1 MKKITY
7 YLTTVLTITQ
17 LFMTC
22 APQETEDKTDI
33 SQVPHTF
40 CMSEQLKKNTRIDS
54 VQYLPIQESLT
65 LTGKVEYNEND
76 FVAFKSLLDGRVEQV
91 NFELGDY
98 VQAGKVLAVIRSHD
112 VQEQYQQKRYNESQL
127 VLLRKQ
133 LETKSGL
140 LSDGMASA
148 PEILE
153 TEHAIEST
161 QIELDK
167 INQTLALYRADGAT
181 GNFHLIA
188 PKNGYIV
195 QKKIS
200 VGQTIM
206 PDSDPLF
213 SISNLR
219 QVWVMV
225 NIYANNLRYIKEGD
239 PVKVRTLA
247 YPDELHAGKVDKIY
261 HVFDDDEH
269 VLKAR
274 VVLENKQLN
283 LIPGLGADIIIY
295 KDQSENAYAIP
306 NNAMVFSNNK
316 QYVIRYQSDCDFS
329 IQEVTP
335 VASNDEFTF
344 VKTDFSTNHKIVSSN
359 ALLIFDELNK

>member
-1 MKKITY
+1 MKKTVY
-7 YLTTVLTITQ
+7 YLTTAAVVTQ
-17 LFMTC
+17 LFSACTTQQPSD
-22 APQETEDKTDI
+22 AESTEQATG
-33 SQVPHTF
+33 F
-40 CMSEQLKKNTRIDS
+40 CISEQLKKSTQIDS
-54 VQYLPIQESLT
+54 VHYQPIQESLT
-65 LTGKVEYNEND
+65 LTGKVEYDEND
-76 FVAFKSLLDGRVEQV
+76 FVAFKSLLDGRVERV

-98 VQAGKVLAVIRSHD
+98 VQAGKVLAVIRSND
-112 VQEQYQQKRYNESQL
+112 VQEQHQQKRYHESQL
-127 VLLRKQ
+127 VLLKKQ
-133 LETKSGL
+133 LETKQIL

-153 TEHAIEST
+153 TEHSIEST

-167 INQTLALYRADGAT
+167 INQTLALYRADGTT
-181 GNFHLIA
+181 GNFHLVA

-200 VGQTIM
+200 AGQTIT
-206 PDSDPLF
+206 PDGDPLF
-213 SISNLR
+213 SISNLK

-239 PVKVRTLA
+239 PVKVRTMA
-247 YPDELHAGKVDKIY
+247 YPDELHTGKVDKIY

-274 VVLENKQLN
+274 IVLENKQLN

-295 KDQSENAYAIP
+295 KNQSENAYAIP
-306 NNAMVFSNNK
+306 NNALVFNNNR
-316 QYVIRYQSDCDFS
+316 QYVVRYQADCNLS
-329 IQEVTP
+329 IQEVIP

-344 VKTDFSTNHKIVSSN
+344 VKTDFSENNKIVRTN
-359 ALLIFDELNK
+359 ALLIFDELNR